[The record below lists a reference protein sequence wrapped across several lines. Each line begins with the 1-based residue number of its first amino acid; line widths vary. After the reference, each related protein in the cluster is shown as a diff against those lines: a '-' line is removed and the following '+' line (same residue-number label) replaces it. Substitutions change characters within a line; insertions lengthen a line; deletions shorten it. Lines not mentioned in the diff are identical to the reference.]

1 MVKDL
6 KITVYDI
13 KGHCLVY
20 DQGSEFYIR
29 SGFKLETDKELC
41 MHSLSSLMPY
51 YIPLA
56 RGIEASELGISNK
69 EGKGVIQCLDPCEYT
84 NGGTVTFEIE
94 IIE

>member
-1 MVKDL
+1 MVNDL

-13 KGHCLVY
+13 KGYCPVY
-20 DQGSEFYIR
+20 DQNSEFYIR
-29 SGFKLETDKELC
+29 SGFKLDTDIELC
-41 MHSLSSLMPY
+41 VHSISSLMPY

-56 RGIEASELGISNK
+56 RGIKAGELGISNK
-69 EGKGVIQCLDPCEYT
+69 EGNGVVQCLDPCEYT

>member
-6 KITVYDI
+6 KITVFDI
-13 KGHCLVY
+13 KGHCPVY

-29 SGFKLETDKELC
+29 SGFKLDTEMKLC

-56 RGIEASELGISNK
+56 RGIKAAALGISNK
-69 EGKGVIQCLDPCEYT
+69 EGNGVVQCLDPCEYT
-84 NGGTVTFEIE
+84 NGGTVIFKIE
-94 IIE
+94 LIE

>member
-6 KITVYDI
+6 KITVFNI
-13 KGHCLVY
+13 KGHCPVY
-20 DQGSEFYIR
+20 DQDSEFYIR
-29 SGFKLETDKELC
+29 SGFKLDTEIELC
-41 MHSLSSLMPY
+41 MHSISSLMPY

-56 RGIEASELGISNK
+56 RGIKASELGISNK
-69 EGKGVIQCLDPCEYT
+69 EGNGVVQCLDPCEYT

>member
-6 KITVYDI
+6 KITVFDI
-13 KGHCLVY
+13 KGHCPVY
-20 DQGSEFYIR
+20 DLDSEFIFWT
-29 SGFKLETDKELC
+29 GFKLDTEIELC

-56 RGIEASELGISNK
+56 RCIKAGELGISNK
-69 EGKGVIQCLDPCEYT
+69 KGNGVVQCLDPCEYT